1 MIFYRSLNNPAG
13 TPRSLA
19 SVRGLV
25 VAAFAAYPAG
35 ALLRAVGPDTLATNL
50 AGFGL
55 IIVSLLAYAALAGTR
70 LNRLTGEERGRLDE
84 YERNLRAGAMETSYQ
99 LFAALALLGIIYL
112 AIGSDAG
119 WWLPSGYEQ
128 WNGIFWGAFLW
139 SSLLPTAV
147 LAFRLRTDEDEAA

>member
-19 SVRGLV
+19 SVRWLV
-25 VAAFAAYPAG
+25 IAAMAAYPAG
-35 ALLRAVGPDTLATNL
+35 AALRAFGPDGLATEL
-50 AGFGL
+50 TGFGL
-55 IIVSLLAYAALAGTR
+55 IIVSLVAFAALAGTR

-99 LFAALALLGIIYL
+99 LFGALALLAIIYL

-119 WWLPSGYEQ
+119 WWIPSGYEQ
-128 WNGIFWGAFLW
+128 WNGVFWGVFLW

-147 LAFRLRTDEDEAA
+147 LAFRLRADEDGAA